1 MSDLP
6 NTVTACV
13 AVVSLI
19 GSLISW
25 GLARRERREAAKQ
38 AEAATV
44 AATKAAT
51 DSVAELRRLANV
63 AESQDKRQGL
73 LHDGTEQHP
82 WLLDPVAHD
91 PLHYWLR
98 NNSGTPKYMI
108 TVTGTAAD
116 PRQGRIREVGAKGR
130 VQIGVLGG
138 GGIVHNEVIVRW
150 HQEKDAGDVSCSQ
163 TCTLPPG
170 G

>member
-6 NTVTACV
+6 STVTACV

-25 GLARRERREAAKQ
+25 ILARRESKKAAEQ
-38 AEAATV
+38 AEAATA
-44 AATKAAT
+44 AATKAAAE
-51 DSVAELRRLANV
+51 SVAELRRLANA
-63 AESQDKRQGL
+63 AENEDKRQGL

-108 TVTGTAAD
+108 TVTGSAAD
-116 PRQGRIREVGAKGR
+116 PRQARIREVGAKGR

-138 GGIVHNEVIVRW
+138 GGIVHNDVIVRW
-150 HQEKDAGDVSCSQ
+150 HQEKDGGDGSRSQ